1 MNYQVICFGEI
12 LFDILGNVSKPGGAP
27 FNVAYH
33 LKQAGINSFL
43 ISSLGRDMLGNN
55 LLDLLQTWALT
66 TEGVNRSDLYPTGTA
81 IVKQGTDN
89 QPKFEL
95 VYPVAWDHIPWKE
108 EFAHI
113 IHQANALVFG
123 SLSSRNQPSYDT
135 LQECLKHS
143 SLNVFDINIRP
154 PHFDRQILEI
164 LLQQTH
170 ILKLNDTEL
179 ALLNEWYGNGNN
191 NEKEQIAILRQR
203 FNIDEVIVTKGE
215 HGASYYSKDTELH
228 QGAIPVQVAD
238 TVGSGDA
245 FLAGFL
251 SKRLRPSFSLEE
263 CLMEGIRKGAYV
275 ASQYGA
281 CPSYTGYKTPKFKF

>member
-43 ISSLGRDMLGNN
+43 ISSVGKDMLGNN

-66 TEGVNRSDLYPTGTA
+66 TEGVYRSDLYPTGTA

-95 VYPVAWDHIPWKE
+95 VYPVAWDYIPWKE
-108 EFAHI
+108 EFAPI
-113 IHQANALVFG
+113 IHQANAFVFG
-123 SLSSRNQPSYDT
+123 SLSSRNQSSYDT

-154 PHFDRQILEI
+154 PHFDLQILET

-179 ALLNEWYGNGNN
+179 ALLNKWYGNGNN

-281 CPSYTGYKTPKFKF
+281 CPSYAGYMASIFKF